1 MARHRSGGGVNRYA
15 SASLLFLAA
24 TLPCQAVS
32 RDEAYDAFQRCR
44 AIGDERTWLDCIYG
58 AVQPV
63 RAQLHLPPASETQIR
78 LVPQPQ
84 APAIAVHVA
93 APAPAGVTHAPPKKE
108 SFVRYVL
115 GGRKEVEAVP
125 FRSYRFDGAGRFTVT
140 LVNDQVWRQ
149 LGQDHHMA
157 TWKADPAR
165 YVASIKTGAL
175 GSSVLQVRGE
185 SGGFM
190 VEQVP

>member
-1 MARHRSGGGVNRYA
+1 VNRYA
-15 SASLLFLAA
+15 SASLLLLVSAA
-24 TLPCQAVS
+24 IPPCQAAP
-32 RDEAYDAFQRCR
+32 RDEAYEAFQRCR
-44 AIGDERTWLDCIYG
+44 AIGDERSWLDCIYG

-63 RAQLHLPPASETQIR
+63 RAQLHLPPAPDAQLR
-78 LVPQPQ
+78 LVPVAQ
-84 APAIAVHVA
+84 APTMA

-140 LVNDQVWRQ
+140 LANDQVWRQ